1 MEKVPG
7 PLEREVGVA
16 IMNRSRKLKKE
27 SPSKKSSGSLSK
39 IVRNYF
45 GKLQSTT
52 ELAEA
57 TRYSLILYWKDLN
70 RYLLQ

>member
-57 TRYSLILYWKDLN
+57 TRYSLIL
-70 RYLLQ
+70 LLKGSK